1 LKPDEDREKLGIV
14 WIWAANKLLNRG
26 NDDGSDGGGGG
37 GGGIV
42 GSAGGGLMSWL
53 FGENWAMYARIII
66 ILILFGF
73 VMKIRRMFR

>member
-1 LKPDEDREKLGIV
+1 MFELEPDTEREKL
-14 WIWAANKLLNRG
+14 
-26 NDDGSDGGGGG
+26 G

-66 ILILFGF
+66 IAILFGF
-73 VMKIRRMFR
+73 VMKIRRMFRY